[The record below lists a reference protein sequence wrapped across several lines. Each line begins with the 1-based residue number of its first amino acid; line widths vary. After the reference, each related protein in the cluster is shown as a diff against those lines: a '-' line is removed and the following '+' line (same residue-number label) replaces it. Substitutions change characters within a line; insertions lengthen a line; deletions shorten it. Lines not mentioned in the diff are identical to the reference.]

1 MYFIRKLVSTGAL
14 LFIALCSHAQ
24 HQELNEHP
32 KTWNGEKTLSQDTT
46 SFLSAFSRGKFT
58 GHFRYFYMNTNNEK
72 GLSDYHA
79 QAAGGGLQY
88 HTALFHGFQFG
99 VSGFFVFNVGSSN
112 LTIPDSSTKQLNRYE
127 IGLYDITD
135 PSNTKNID
143 RLEELFIRYSKYN
156 ITLTVGRQLMNT
168 PFINLQDGRMRPTE
182 IEGVDGIYKKKK
194 TKIEAAY
201 IYQLSPRSTVEWYN
215 IGESIGLY
223 PSGVN
228 QDGTKSQY
236 KGNLE
241 SKGIL
246 LGGISQEVGKEIKLQ
261 LWNQF
266 TENIFNS
273 VFFQADYSRVLK
285 NKSKLIAGFQT
296 IHQQIIHHGG
306 NEDPTKTY
314 FQKGASSH
322 TYGAKFGWEN
332 KRWQFSANYNRITK
346 HGRYLMPREWGRD
359 PFFTFLPRERNEG
372 LGNVHAYVVKGG
384 YAIPKQPLKIQAAWG
399 YYQLPDPTN
408 FELNK
413 YGMPSYS
420 QLNIDL
426 RYELQGFFKGW
437 DLQVLYVNKESQG
450 HTHNNNK
457 YVINKVNMDQWNLV
471 LNFHY

>member
-1 MYFIRKLVSTGAL
+1 
-14 LFIALCSHAQ
+14 
-24 HQELNEHP
+24 
-32 KTWNGEKTLSQDTT
+32 
-46 SFLSAFSRGKFT
+46 
-58 GHFRYFYMNTNNEK
+58 
-72 GLSDYHA
+72 
-79 QAAGGGLQY
+79 
-88 HTALFHGFQFG
+88 
-99 VSGFFVFNVGSSN
+99 
-112 LTIPDSSTKQLNRYE
+112 
-127 IGLYDITD
+127 
-135 PSNTKNID
+135 
-143 RLEELFIRYSKYN
+143 
-156 ITLTVGRQLMNT
+156 
-168 PFINLQDGRMRPTE
+168 
-182 IEGVDGIYKKKK
+182 
-194 TKIEAAY
+194 
-201 IYQLSPRSTVEWYN
+201 
-215 IGESIGLY
+215 
-223 PSGVN
+223 
-228 QDGTKSQY
+228 
-236 KGNLE
+236 
-241 SKGIL
+241 
-246 LGGISQEVGKEIKLQ
+246 VGKEIKLQ

-296 IHQQIIHHGG
+296 IHQQIIHNGG